1 MSLDL
6 EKVVGQVAGM
16 AQHLKSRLEDKQ
28 AATEAALNLLTAKT
42 LDMDSL
48 KKKIEKARTT
58 WLVGNPRENPSAI
71 YSPVPYPRDH
81 AVLAVDGSNIDVDRH
96 QSTRCF
102 LINSGGIGLEYGGE
116 PQAKL
121 FSQPRLYYRDDE
133 IAILTAD
140 NRKIMIE
147 GQVLGIK
154 RTVEELRVLTEETL
168 AIEKDIPIVAL
179 LDGTLTLWGIIGLDY
194 IDAVVEE
201 FVTRGFLKYLDKLK
215 DAAEKKFISLASY
228 ISFPRSTEAVN
239 MLRLML
245 CPYDEV
251 NCDQHCG
258 RGAEKRDCDSLNE
271 LTDRDIFRRHL
282 KPGERSAVF
291 DSRSSVIRNYYG
303 GQGISF
309 FYLKLENEVARVE
322 IPSWVADRPEL
333 LDLTHAVILKQ
344 CDSGMGY
351 PVALMEAH
359 EQAVVSG
366 ADREQFW
373 RLVQGE
379 LERDNMSAAVSAKN
393 WSKRMKWL

>member
-1 MSLDL
+1 
-6 EKVVGQVAGM
+6 
-16 AQHLKSRLEDKQ
+16 
-28 AATEAALNLLTAKT
+28 
-42 LDMDSL
+42 
-48 KKKIEKARTT
+48 
-58 WLVGNPRENPSAI
+58 
-71 YSPVPYPRDH
+71 
-81 AVLAVDGSNIDVDRH
+81 
-96 QSTRCF
+96 
-102 LINSGGIGLEYGGE
+102 
-116 PQAKL
+116 
-121 FSQPRLYYRDDE
+121 
-133 IAILTAD
+133 
-140 NRKIMIE
+140 
-147 GQVLGIK
+147 
-154 RTVEELRVLTEETL
+154 
-168 AIEKDIPIVAL
+168 
-179 LDGTLTLWGIIGLDY
+179 
-194 IDAVVEE
+194 
-201 FVTRGFLKYLDKLK
+201 
-215 DAAEKKFISLASY
+215 
-228 ISFPRSTEAVN
+228 

-271 LTDRDIFRRHL
+271 LTDRDIFGRHL